1 MKNKLREFILEVNKI
16 TDSNPQLNAYVEKIS
31 SNITP
36 NFWEIIEYGTT
47 IDRAGRSA
55 HETRYSRMIKWLLD
69 PNENHNLKHMFAREL
84 IKKAYRL
91 EDDAASE
98 IFPDSGYEEQD
109 IICRTEMKNIDIY
122 YNNKTEN
129 TQIAIELKQYS
140 EEHNR
145 SKTKDSQL
153 TSYKKFVD
161 KVAKDQENGH
171 KSNSYLIF
179 LTPLGEEPS
188 EGNDS
193 WQIVDYEDIMEILD
207 QMIANNHDLDFIKVV
222 KDFKF
227 DLEKTGC
234 NVNYDLFKKES
245 PDDIIDFNKKYE
257 KLFKSFN
264 DERREKLIL
273 DIKKESLE
281 LGLDSKKVITTV
293 DILST
298 FIQKQ
303 DHTPNIFVSQTMQ
316 RILEDFVCK
325 YGTENVPKEEITN
338 NKMYDIKVDG
348 LIFNKIRT
356 TRGKGQGILFYYIVD
371 DKELAFTYF
380 SGDYKGII
388 PNDGNYVS
396 YKLKDNKEY
405 SKYFGKVKMKT
416 RNAEDVLMANNW
428 NNFIE
433 EYLNYLKEFSDKVE
447 SHKEN
452 LEPRKK

>member
-1 MKNKLREFILEVNKI
+1 MTNSLKNFIKEVNQI
-16 TDSNPQLNAYVEKIS
+16 TDTNPQLNAYVEKLS
-31 SNITP
+31 SNSTP

-84 IKKAYRL
+84 IKKAYDL
-91 EDDAASE
+91 DPDKAAE

-109 IICRTEMKNIDIY
+109 ILCRTEMENIDIY

-145 SKTKDSQL
+145 SNKKDSQL
-153 TSYKKFVD
+153 THYKKFVD
-161 KVAKDQENGH
+161 KVAKEQENRH
-171 KSNSYLIF
+171 KSNSYFIF

-193 WQIVDYEDIMEILD
+193 WQIVDYEGIMGILD

-234 NVNYDLFKKES
+234 NVNYDLFKKKS
-245 PDDIIDFNKKYE
+245 PDDIINFNKKHE
-257 KLFKSFN
+257 NIFKSFN
-264 DERREKLIL
+264 DEGREEFIM
-273 DIKKESLE
+273 DVKKESLE

-298 FIQKQ
+298 FLQKQ
-303 DHTPNIFVSQTMQ
+303 DHTPNTTVSQVMQ
-316 RILEDFVCK
+316 RLLECFVCK
-325 YGTENVPKEEITN
+325 YGTENVPKDEIKN
-338 NKMYDIKVDG
+338 NRMYDIKIDG
-348 LIFNKIRT
+348 LIFNKVRT
-356 TRGKGQGILFYYIVD
+356 TRGKGQGISFYYIVD
-371 DKELAFTYF
+371 DKEFAVTYF
-380 SGDYKGII
+380 SGDYKGIM
-388 PNDGNYVS
+388 PNDGYSVS
-396 YKLKDNKEY
+396 YKLKDNKQN
-405 SKYFGKVKMKT
+405 SRYFGKEKMKT
-416 RNAEDVLMANNW
+416 RNAEDVLNENNW
-428 NNFIE
+428 NDFIE
-433 EYLNYLKEFSDKVE
+433 EYTSYLKEFSDHLLSRE
-447 SHKEN
+447 EN
-452 LEPRKK
+452 LEPRI